1 MDIILDK
8 TSATTENKSQPSI
21 VNVVLQREQGD
32 TKFVDKSKPKVLE
45 IVQVYGG
52 SIQDSKHFQLGDKV
66 VTIGSQTGNR
76 LRFLGIPIAWVP
88 GFFSVFGSLMY
99 PFTDASLENK
109 SDLYGPTPNDTPLDF
124 IVWQGQD
131 PYCNLPATWSAQK
144 SSGNSFEV
152 ISDGS
157 AATNFIIPEDT
168 HVLVQGSGCTY
179 ILRRVHNSKKLV
191 GGIGKQID
199 FPFIALLLM
208 MFSGAVGLLY
218 FVSTLDYTPPE
229 VSTEE
234 LMERLTEIQVEE
246 PPPEEEKKD
255 ANPDAGEGAKAKKE
269 EGKVGKKESKMKE
282 AKGDKVEISQKQKD
296 KEIVENAGIMGAL
309 SDAGNI
315 EGLGGNSGLDASLQG
330 GLGGVI
336 GAKGVQM
343 GSGGLGGSGSGLGGG
358 GSADGLGG
366 LGNKGT
372 GRGSSG
378 YGTGGGSYGKK
389 KSGGIGKIGGEPI
402 ILGSLDKSLI
412 DAVIKNNMNQ
422 IKYCYSRELNKN
434 PSLGGK
440 IVIKFVIAKDGTV
453 SKADV
458 KSSSMGSPAVESCI
472 TSRFRK
478 FKFPEP
484 KGGGIVIVSYPFIF
498 NPG

>member
-1 MDIILDK
+1 MDITIDK
-8 TSATTENKSQPSI
+8 KEKSSQDVAQPSI
-21 VNVVLQREQGD
+21 IDVVLQREQGD
-32 TKFVDKSKPKVLE
+32 TKFVDKNKPKVLE

-52 SIQDSKHFQLGDKV
+52 SIQDSKHFDLGDKV

-76 LRFLGIPIAWVP
+76 LRFIGVPVAWVP

-99 PFTDASLENK
+99 PFTEASLENK
-109 SDLYGPTPNDTPLDF
+109 SDLYGPTPNDEQLDF
-124 IVWQGQD
+124 ISWQGQD

-144 SSGNSFEV
+144 SVDNTFET
-152 ISDGS
+152 ISDGTT
-157 AATNFIIPEDT
+157 AGGFVVPEDAS
-168 HVLVQGSGCTY
+168 VLVNGSSCIY
-179 ILRRVHNSKKLV
+179 ILRRVHNTKKLAA
-191 GGIGKQID
+191 GIGKQID
-199 FPFIALLLM
+199 FPFIAMMLM
-208 MFSGAVGLLY
+208 FFSGAIALLY
-218 FVSTLDYTPPE
+218 FVSTIDYTPPE

-389 KSGGIGKIGGEPI
+389 KKGGIGKIGGAPI

-412 DAVIKNNMNQ
+412 DAVIKRNMNQ

-440 IVIKFVIAKDGTV
+440 IVVKFVIAKDGSV
-453 SKADV
+453 SKADI
-458 KSSSMGSPAVESCI
+458 KTSTMGSPAVEGCI
-472 TSRFRK
+472 KSRFRK